1 MKLERV
7 NLSSDKNQVGR
18 KKKNN
23 KNNLTTPNFGLPKV
37 QIGNLAKDVVSFGSP
52 VVEKKIINASDRL
65 ITGLSKFIDDFE
77 DATKEMRNKL
87 GRRLVKDTNPEKNW
101 AKSKGVS
108 YPRTEYSANEIVDSY
123 EVEKYWGFAS
133 ETKYNHE
140 NYKAKYLGGGISGDV
155 YSIYEG
161 NSNSP
166 SYVIK
171 EAKKRKHS
179 DPIYGAGGIM
189 QEFEA
194 LSKYKKNTQC
204 GIALM
209 KTRDDNYFL
218 VSSFEPGEAAG
229 LKHLSRTEHKFD
241 KVNTEEKQIFIGYKS
256 PSSEPLFK
264 KGNSTL
270 HDTMDIVKS
279 LDDRNIFNADL
290 NIGNILYSDCEP
302 KLIDLQWQMPMY
314 KAHKFFTFAPN
325 EKETNFAS
333 FETGFIASYLHGV
346 NEKNALDGNSQRGK
360 IEARAFL
367 KDYLKERAKY
377 CDTSN
382 RFERLKQTVYQNPTE
397 DVLDAEIL
405 RLSILKN
412 HTHQFLYNDGA
423 NETPRDMLKGLR
435 YMARANFSAKML
447 SEFQPQ
453 GYVSEEQR
461 EYFEEMRKLGS
472 FWHGKTHK
480 WYREGLESMQAKII
494 NYPQSRYP
502 KGDEQVY
509 WPKAFGQ
516 GESDAVPKNL
526 QVVDKTMLSD
536 ILSNETKAKWDKVMT
551 QEEKEVI
558 RGRTFKI
565 PALKETIKTL
575 EAKFMD
581 LKDAVDSNDYSSQN
595 SLKSEISELIPEV
608 LI

>member
-1 MKLERV
+1 M
-7 NLSSDKNQVGR
+7 SSDKNQVGR

-52 VVEKKIINASDRL
+52 VVQKNVIWRNISDSAVSN
-65 ITGLSKFIDDFE
+65 IAKFIDKFE
-77 DATKEMRNKL
+77 DATAWMRRSDL
-87 GRRLVKDTNPEKNW
+87 GQRLIKDTSDDKKVAQRN
-101 AKSKGVS
+101 GIS
-108 YPRTEYSANEIVDSY
+108 YPDTEY
-123 EVEKYWGFAS
+123 
-133 ETKYNHE
+133 ETSISTGIFSSD
-140 NYKAKYLGGGISGDV
+140 NYRATYLGGGMSGDAYRV
-155 YSIYEG
+155 QVDG
-161 NSNSP
+161 DTK
-166 SYVIK
+166 YVIK
-171 EAKKRKHS
+171 EAKDKKCS
-179 DPIYGAGGIM
+179 DPINGAGGIKHEYEM
-189 QEFEA
+189 LEQFEPD
-194 LSKYKKNTQC
+194 SKFQQ

-209 KTRDDNYFL
+209 KTEDGNYFL
-218 VSSFEPGEAAG
+218 ISHFAEGEAAG
-229 LKHLSRTEHKFD
+229 KD
-241 KVNTEEKQIFIGYKS
+241 GYSLNKMS
-256 PSSEPLFK
+256 QENIK
-264 KGNSTL
+264 DTL
-270 HDTMDIVKS
+270 NILENMDNKNVFNPDWN
-279 LDDRNIFNADL
+279 LGNIFYQGDSK
-290 NIGNILYSDCEP
+290 YP
-302 KLIDLQWQMPMY
+302 KVLDLQWAYPTSR
-314 KAHKFFTFAPN
+314 ANDFFHFVPG
-325 EKETNFAS
+325 EKKTNMVA
-333 FETGFIASYLHGV
+333 FEGGAIASYMHHLYDETGS
-346 NEKNALDGNSQRGK
+346 KSQTRD
-360 IEARAFL
+360 FL
-367 KDYLKERAKY
+367 KMYLKERTKY
-377 CDTSN
+377 CDSSN

-453 GYVSEEQR
+453 GPVSDVQS

-494 NYPQSRYP
+494 RYPVKSYP

-536 ILSNETKAKWDKVMT
+536 ILSNETKAKWDKVMI

>member
-1 MKLERV
+1 
-7 NLSSDKNQVGR
+7 
-18 KKKNN
+18 
-23 KNNLTTPNFGLPKV
+23 
-37 QIGNLAKDVVSFGSP
+37 
-52 VVEKKIINASDRL
+52 
-65 ITGLSKFIDDFE
+65 
-77 DATKEMRNKL
+77 
-87 GRRLVKDTNPEKNW
+87 
-101 AKSKGVS
+101 
-108 YPRTEYSANEIVDSY
+108 
-123 EVEKYWGFAS
+123 
-133 ETKYNHE
+133 
-140 NYKAKYLGGGISGDV
+140 
-155 YSIYEG
+155 
-161 NSNSP
+161 
-166 SYVIK
+166 
-171 EAKKRKHS
+171 
-179 DPIYGAGGIM
+179 
-189 QEFEA
+189 
-194 LSKYKKNTQC
+194 
-204 GIALM
+204 M

-279 LDDRNIFNADL
+279 LDDRNIFNANL

-314 KAHKFFTFAPN
+314 KAHKFFTFATN

-453 GYVSEEQR
+453 DYVSEEQR